1 MTKFSSTQ
9 FLRGEYKIIYNNQ
22 MAIKWLSAAAA
33 VSTRSD
39 DGDRSMGDGAT
50 GYDDDDDDDG

>member
-1 MTKFSSTQ
+1 
-9 FLRGEYKIIYNNQ
+9 

-33 VSTRSD
+33 AFTRSD
-39 DGDRSMGDGAT
+39 DGDRSTGDGAT